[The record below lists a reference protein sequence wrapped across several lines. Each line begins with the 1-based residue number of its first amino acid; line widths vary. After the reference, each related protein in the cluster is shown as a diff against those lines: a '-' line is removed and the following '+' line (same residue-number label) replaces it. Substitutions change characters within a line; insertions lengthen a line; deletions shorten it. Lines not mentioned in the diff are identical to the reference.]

1 MNTAELKL
9 DLINHSTS
17 INDKARLKE
26 LLQQLK
32 FTADESVYSTNED
45 EKQQFLRQAIKLT
58 VQIFY
63 QMTAFKRN
71 SKNG

>member
-1 MNTAELKL
+1 MNPAELKL

-58 VQIFY
+58 VQIFI
-63 QMTAFKRN
+63 K
-71 SKNG
+71 